1 MGRLDRARRKDRG
14 IEAGPMN
21 LPTGTVAFLFSD
33 VEGSTRR
40 WERYGEAMRDALRRH
55 DAIVRSEIEAQGG
68 HVFKTIG
75 DAFCASFWTVGDALE
90 AAIGAQRRL
99 GRENFSATDGLSV
112 RMAIHAGETDERS
125 GDYFGVPVNRT
136 ARLLSAAHGGQI
148 LISGFAADLALP
160 KLPEGI
166 ALRHLGELPL
176 KDVKDPERVYQPLGP
191 ELRTEFKALRALERP
206 PNNLP
211 HQNTS
216 FVGRHEDLAR
226 VEALLDEGSLAT
238 IVGAGGIGKTRLALE
253 VAAGRLNDQ
262 RDGAWLIDL
271 SFVED
276 ASLIAD
282 TMLSALGGERSSN
295 AEAIDDLI
303 AYLAKRELLLVLDN
317 SEHLVFEVAAIVAR
331 IIARCAQVTVLAT
344 SRSPLDI
351 SGERVYRLSS
361 LDHASAAQ
369 LFSDRARSADP
380 TFRPEAKRSIV
391 EEICSRLDGIALAI
405 ELAAA
410 RVRTMPIETLASHLE
425 LRLLAGGRDRRPRQQ
440 TMRAL
445 IDWSYD
451 LLAEDERRVLRRA
464 SVFRRGFTLDVATR
478 VCGDGDDR
486 QSFEILAS
494 LVDKSLVVLDAD
506 ETTHRYRLLEPIRE
520 YGWDKLSDAGEVAPV
535 RQAHAHAFA
544 LVAAS
549 WYEQWDRGPAADW
562 LAQTELDL
570 FNIRAAL
577 GWSLGEAND
586 VELGV
591 ELVADFSIVFL
602 RLGLLSEGFAWCTR
616 ALEAGTVLDDAVAA
630 RIRYGLS
637 MLYSATGHDK
647 KCLEQAEI
655 AVSLYR
661 RTGNRRGLARALSQ
675 VASRYA
681 LQSSRNEAKAA
692 AEEALSL
699 AREGN
704 DRRLLADVLRR
715 CALCFSIDGKDR
727 VRAVFG
733 ESVALFRSLGR
744 EDDTSRALTWW
755 GKWEEEEAQNYSAA
769 LELLL
774 EAMRL
779 DSRDTA
785 AMFNAVDIASCYLA
799 IGDPARAEPFVRRG
813 LCAANNAGY
822 GFGLALAISY
832 MAVIGCERD
841 ARKSARLL
849 GYAQARLREDG
860 FELLP
865 PDTTT
870 IPALHDALRRQFDE
884 PELTRLFAEGAGM
897 SEAHAIA
904 DALSG

>member
-1 MGRLDRARRKDRG
+1 
-14 IEAGPMN
+14 MN

-40 WERYGEAMRDALRRH
+40 WERYGEAMRDALRQH
-55 DAIVRSEIEAQGG
+55 DAIVRSEIETHGG

-75 DAFCASFWTVGDALE
+75 DAFCASFSTVGDALE

-99 GRENFSATDGLSV
+99 GRENFKAIDGLSV

-148 LISGFAADLALP
+148 LLSGFAADLALP

-166 ALRHLGELPL
+166 ALRHLGDLPL
-176 KDVKDPERVYQPLGP
+176 KDLKELERVYQPLGP
-191 ELRTEFKALRALERP
+191 ELRTEFKALRALETA

-226 VEALLDEGSLAT
+226 VEALLDDGPLVT

-262 RDGAWLIDL
+262 RDGAWVIDL
-271 SFVED
+271 SFVGD

-295 AEAIDDLI
+295 PNAIDDLI
-303 AYLAKRELLLVLDN
+303 AYLAKRDLLLVLDN

-331 IIARCAQVTVLAT
+331 IIAGCAQVTVLAT

-380 TFRPEAKRSIV
+380 AFQLDAKRSIV
-391 EEICSRLDGIALAI
+391 EEICNRLDGIALAI

-410 RVRTMPIETLASHLE
+410 RLRTMPVESLASHLE

-478 VCGDGDDR
+478 VCGDGDHWHA
-486 QSFEILAS
+486 FEILTS
-494 LVDKSLVVLDAD
+494 LVDKSLVVSDAD
-506 ETTHRYRLLEPIRE
+506 DTTQRYRLLEPIRE
-520 YGWDKLSDAGEVAPV
+520 YGWDKLSDAGELAQAQ
-535 RQAHAHAFA
+535 QAHARAFA

-549 WYEQWDRGPAADW
+549 WYEQWDRGPAPDW
-562 LAQTELDL
+562 LAQTERDL

-577 GWSLGEAND
+577 GWSLGDAND
-586 VELGV
+586 VEVGV
-591 ELVADFSIVFL
+591 QLVADVSIVFL
-602 RLGLLSEGFAWCTR
+602 RLALLTEGLDWCKR
-616 ALEAGTVLDDAVAA
+616 ALESGIVLEDGVAA
-630 RIRYGLS
+630 RLRYGLS
-637 MLYSATGHDK
+637 MFYSATGHEK
-647 KCLEQAEI
+647 KCLEQAGN

-675 VASRYA
+675 AASRYA
-681 LQSSRNEAKAA
+681 PQSSREAKAA
-692 AEEALSL
+692 AEEALLL
-699 AREGN
+699 ARESD

-727 VRAVFG
+727 VRAAFG

-744 EDDTSRALTWW
+744 DDDISRALTWW
-755 GKWEEEEAQNYSAA
+755 GKWEEEEAQNYPAA

-779 DSRDTA
+779 DSGDSA

-799 IGDPARAEPFVRRG
+799 IGDPGRAEPFARRG
-813 LCAANNAGY
+813 LSAAAKAEY
-822 GFGLALAISY
+822 GLGLALAISY
-832 MAVIGCERD
+832 MAVIGCTRD
-841 ARKSARLL
+841 ARRSARLL

-860 FELLP
+860 FELMP
-865 PDTTT
+865 PDTTV

-884 PELTRLFAEGAGM
+884 PELTRLFGEGAGL
-897 SEAHAIA
+897 SEDQAVA
-904 DALSG
+904 DALCV